1 MPPAAA
7 EASESSPSS
16 ALQASETSATTSEES
31 SMPPWYSSMS
41 EESVLDWFENSIQ
54 ILTCDG
60 DCNAAEP
67 LERMKRLKESTI
79 LNSACSGGDLNGLN
93 CNVDGD
99 FDCAR
104 STVRSW
110 DYAKLHDE
118 FIESLLQ
125 EQTRKVAMESENHE
139 DDTSVATSS
148 TSGFSALHVDNR
160 ISSSSLVTTDSSNVT
175 PENDAIGNK
184 KSARRKLLRRRSS
197 SNMSF
202 LGNTNKRAAV
212 APLPI
217 SDEAHP
223 LPRSYLHKDCR
234 LQKDQGIGQKP
245 GSDCCTTGSDATLA
259 KLQDKLE
266 MLHHV
271 SAPNDQKSIAGNAS
285 FKRKPA
291 KIVSISDQ
299 YTETRSLIKLGMG
312 FLRLQYG
319 VLLRWEMNTG
329 RIELIVLRK
338 MCTDSFYKNL
348 PNHVSQHHHM
358 EQQTPEWLVMD
369 GNHVVLQ
376 RHGGT
381 EVALLEPPYKVK
393 QPDVF
398 EPSRLSA
405 HVHAFKGLDA
415 YSLWQIV
422 LVLDTKSRRVRVQYD
437 ETSQKWRADDNL
449 EWELPNIC
457 GDLDMTVEV
466 FEKRRARVRKLR
478 MKQTKPMP
486 LAGGESRISEKRQL
500 RFTEEKA
507 EAGQGKGI
515 EFTITFYHQSDY
527 GHWLFQELEARKKD
541 EAMNGF
547 VWKLP
552 VYRHGLMKDDD
563 DEDHYNLREEE
574 DEWFETCCSIC

>member
-16 ALQASETSATTSEES
+16 TLQANETSATTTDKS
-31 SMPPWYSSMS
+31 SMPPWYSSLS

-67 LERMKRLKESTI
+67 LERMKRLKERTM
-79 LNSACSGGDLNGLN
+79 LKNACSGGDLNGLN
-93 CNVDGD
+93 CNGDGA
-99 FDCAR
+99 FDSTR
-104 STVRSW
+104 SAVRSW

-125 EQTRKVAMESENHE
+125 EQTRKMVMESDNHE

-148 TSGFSALHVDNR
+148 TSGFSALHVD
-160 ISSSSLVTTDSSNVT
+160 TDSSNVT
-175 PENDAIGNK
+175 PENDASGNK
-184 KSARRKLLRRRSS
+184 NAGRRKLLRRRPT
-197 SNMSF
+197 SNLSSF
-202 LGNTNKRAAV
+202 LGNNNKRVAV
-212 APLPI
+212 NPLPM
-217 SDEAHP
+217 SDEEHP
-223 LPRSYLHKDCR
+223 SPRSYLHKDCK
-234 LQKDQGIGQKP
+234 LQKDQGTGQKP
-245 GSDCCTTGSDATLA
+245 GSDCCTDGSVATLA

-271 SAPNDQKSIAGNAS
+271 SAPTDQKSMAGNAS

-291 KIVSISDQ
+291 KIVSLSDQ

-348 PNHVSQHHHM
+348 PKHVSQHQHM

-369 GNHVVLQ
+369 SNHVVLQ

-393 QPDVF
+393 QPEIF
-398 EPSRLSA
+398 EPSRISA
-405 HVHAFKGLDA
+405 HVHAFKGLDT

-437 ETSQKWRADDNL
+437 ETSKKWRADDNL
-449 EWELPNIC
+449 EWELPNVC

-478 MKQTKPMP
+478 MTQTKPMP
-486 LAGGESRISEKRQL
+486 LGGGESRISEKRQL
-500 RFTEEKA
+500 RFTEEKPA
-507 EAGQGKGI
+507 AGQGKGI

-527 GHWLFQELEARKKD
+527 GHWLFQELEARKQD
-541 EAMNGF
+541 ETMNRF

-552 VYRHGLMKDDD
+552 VYRHGLMQDGDDD
-563 DEDHYNLREEE
+563 DQYNFREEE
-574 DEWFETCCSIC
+574 DEWFETCCNIC